1 MTFGA
6 SGDTETTSPKFNPSN
21 YVPSVT
27 ASGIY
32 RLKQG
37 DYVVVLD
44 ETLNLSGWDTTTS
57 SQLSV
62 SSLSA
67 VDQYVDMWAVK
78 LDAASKYQI
87 ITNNFSLYED
97 TFFAF
102 TEPLLLTT
110 RNDLMNKHVRLGEIL
125 DLKVTTETTLQN
137 KNIDK
142 SIQNIFKESVI
153 TSGLMEI
160 RKVNQE
166 ISVDG
171 PFTVSSFAGTAGKV
185 DITTDNTLLMNW
197 DTSLLKNIPSFTAGT
212 FGSLTGTY
220 SVQVKYNI
228 LNQTFISPL
237 FYLTVS

>member
-1 MTFGA
+1 MF
-6 SGDTETTSPKFNPSN
+6 
-21 YVPSVT
+21 
-27 ASGIY
+27 
-32 RLKQG
+32 
-37 DYVVVLD
+37 
-44 ETLNLSGWDTTTS
+44 LSGWDHTTS
-57 SQLSV
+57 TV
-62 SSLSA
+62 VAATGLSA
-67 VDQYVDMWAVK
+67 VDNYVDLWAVK
-78 LDAASKYQI
+78 LDSASKFQVI
-87 ITNNFSLYED
+87 SNNFSLYED

-110 RNDLMNKHVRLGEIL
+110 RNSLMNKHLRLGEKV

-137 KNIDK
+137 KNVDK

-166 ISVDG
+166 INVDG
-171 PFTVSSFAGTAGKV
+171 PFTVSSFAATNNLV
-185 DITTDNTLLMNW
+185 DITTDNTLIFNW
-197 DTSLLKNIPSFTAGT
+197 DTSVLKDNSSFTAGT